1 MCTRFD
7 SAVNSHTSTLKL
19 VTTLLVRLYI
29 FPIQAQVCAYV
40 VEACFS

>member
-19 VTTLLVRLYI
+19 VATLVGIPNR
-29 FPIQAQVCAYV
+29 VDD
-40 VEACFS
+40 CFE